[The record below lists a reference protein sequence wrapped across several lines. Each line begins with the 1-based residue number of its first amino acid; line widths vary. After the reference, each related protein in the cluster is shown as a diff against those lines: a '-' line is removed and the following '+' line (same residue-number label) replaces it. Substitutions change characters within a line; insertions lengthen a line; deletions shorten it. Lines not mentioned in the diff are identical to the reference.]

1 MLREC
6 KVMINKIKI
15 SDNNKYIIVQVNENM
30 TRALAERLG
39 FEAIQLGNTKNIT
52 RFLYDLRNSRN
63 TESINVNYIFA
74 NQDMK
79 RLETNPN
86 NMIAMLISP
95 GDKSHDFIE
104 TVLRNAGYN
113 VKLLEVESEAIV
125 WLEESS
131 NIL

>member
-1 MLREC
+1 
-6 KVMINKIKI
+6 MINKIKI

-113 VKLLEVESEAIV
+113 VRLFEVELDAIA
-125 WLEESS
+125 WLEEPS

>member
-1 MLREC
+1 
-6 KVMINKIKI
+6 MINKIKI

>member
-1 MLREC
+1 
-6 KVMINKIKI
+6 MINKIKI

-30 TRALAERLG
+30 TRTLAERLG

-63 TESINVNYIFA
+63 TESININYIFA

-113 VKLLEVESEAIV
+113 VRIIEVESEAIT

>member
-1 MLREC
+1 
-6 KVMINKIKI
+6 MINKIII

-30 TRALAERLG
+30 TRILAERLG
-39 FEAIQLGNTKNIT
+39 FEAVQLGSSKNIT

-86 NMIAMLISP
+86 NMIAMLISA

-113 VKLLEVESEAIV
+113 VRIFEIESEAIT
-125 WLEESS
+125 WLDESS

>member
-113 VKLLEVESEAIV
+113 VKLLEVESEAIA

>member
-1 MLREC
+1 MLGEG
-6 KVMINKIKI
+6 KVTINKIKI

-113 VKLLEVESEAIV
+113 VKLLEVESEAIA

>member
-1 MLREC
+1 
-6 KVMINKIKI
+6 MINKIKT

-30 TRALAERLG
+30 TRVLAERLG

-86 NMIAMLISP
+86 NMIAMLISA

-113 VKLLEVESEAIV
+113 VRIFEVETDAIA

>member
-1 MLREC
+1 
-6 KVMINKIKI
+6 MINKIKI

-113 VKLLEVESEAIV
+113 VKLLEVESEAIA

>member
-1 MLREC
+1 
-6 KVMINKIKI
+6 MINKIKI

-30 TRALAERLG
+30 TRTLAERLG

-113 VKLLEVESEAIV
+113 VRIIEVESEAIT